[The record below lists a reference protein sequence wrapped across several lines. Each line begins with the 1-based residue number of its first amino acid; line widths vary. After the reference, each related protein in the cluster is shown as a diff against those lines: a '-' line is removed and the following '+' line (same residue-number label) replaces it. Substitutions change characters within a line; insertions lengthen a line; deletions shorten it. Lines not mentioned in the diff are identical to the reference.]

1 MKIRIPDINDNE
13 SFIEGKQSIVLLGAN
28 GAGKTRMSVWID
40 ENNPELNVHRIS
52 AQKSLDMPEYVSPTE
67 LKKAEDRFLYGT
79 TDDNRRWLEK
89 DGKRYS
95 RWGNNPETH
104 MLNDYQPLM
113 EFLMTENFE
122 KSIEY
127 REKHKEG
134 NQEFDNETKLE
145 KIKKIWEKVITH
157 RRLQISA
164 GKIEVES
171 VDGNSDKYNG
181 NAITYL
187 EQYTRDNADSV
198 KGMPL
203 CAEFLD
209 DDKDIPYGHGLTGA
223 KGNLSLFENS
233 VQVGVCEDWSIEDI
247 EMDGEVHRCLCATGY
262 INENRYPNFVCWLE
276 KQIEKGAAVYGSVE
290 MSGTKV
296 NDGEIIYEDGWKE
309 KGRVPMVYDYIGY
322 SIISIT
328 PADDAALVTAF
339 EAAKNE
345 FDGIFEEKQIEKCTA
360 NEFDVFGDAEKCTVT
375 DDWGLVAVSEESQPE
390 EKALRKAEYD
400 RLIVAGLLAEE
411 RNNMNFDVFE

>member
-1 MKIRIPDINDNE
+1 MNKNQIIELSTDILGRRKI
-13 SFIEGKQSIVLLGAN
+13 KIVLHEIYPN
-28 GAGKTRMSVWID
+28 
-40 ENNPELNVHRIS
+40 
-52 AQKSLDMPEYVSPTE
+52 
-67 LKKAEDRFLYGT
+67 
-79 TDDNRRWLEK
+79 
-89 DGKRYS
+89 
-95 RWGNNPETH
+95 
-104 MLNDYQPLM
+104 
-113 EFLMTENFE
+113 
-122 KSIEY
+122 
-127 REKHKEG
+127 
-134 NQEFDNETKLE
+134 
-145 KIKKIWEKVITH
+145 
-157 RRLQISA
+157 RLQW
-164 GKIEVES
+164 
-171 VDGNSDKYNG
+171 NHNG
-181 NAITYL
+181 ITYL

-209 DDKDIPYGHGLTGA
+209 DDKDIPYGHGLTGS

-290 MSGTKV
+290 MSGTKG

-309 KGRVPMVYDYIGY
+309 KGRVPMVYDYIGH

-345 FDGIFEEKQIEKCTA
+345 FDGIFEEKQTEKCTV
-360 NEFDVFGDAEKCTVT
+360 NEFDVFGSVEKCTVT
-375 DDWGLVAVSEESQPE
+375 DDWGLAIASEESQPE
-390 EKALRKAEYD
+390 EKALSKAEYD
-400 RLIVAGLLAEE
+400 LLIVAGLLAEE